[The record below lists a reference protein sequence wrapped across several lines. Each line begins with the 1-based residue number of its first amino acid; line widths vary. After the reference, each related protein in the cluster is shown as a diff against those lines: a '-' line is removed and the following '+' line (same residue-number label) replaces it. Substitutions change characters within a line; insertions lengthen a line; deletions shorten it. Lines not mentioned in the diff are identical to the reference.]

1 MSSRRC
7 ADSGGSP
14 EAGITAIP
22 PRRFDDSHDPFCDR
36 TVLPAVA
43 ALARDAA
50 SDEKEIRSV
59 EAVLCRAFE
68 SGDAAT
74 LRKHMDATF
83 TQTSSRGEV
92 TDFEQNVAEVARREP
107 RYEVFR
113 NHDQKIRL
121 YGDTAIILGITTV
134 KGTADG
140 KPFEADFQYT
150 DTWIRRDGHWKIAAS
165 HASRLAR

>member
-1 MSSRRC
+1 MV
-7 ADSGGSP
+7 
-14 EAGITAIP
+14 
-22 PRRFDDSHDPFCDR
+22 R
-36 TVLPAVA
+36 TIFFLIALALPAGA

-50 SDEKEIRSV
+50 SDEKEIRTV

-92 TDFEQNVAEVARREP
+92 TDYEQNVAEVVRREP

-113 NHDQKIRL
+113 NHEQKVRL
-121 YGDTAIILGITTV
+121 YSDTAIILGTTTV

>member
-1 MSSRRC
+1 M
-7 ADSGGSP
+7 
-14 EAGITAIP
+14 I
-22 PRRFDDSHDPFCDR
+22 R
-36 TVLPAVA
+36 TILFVIAAALPAVA
-43 ALARDAA
+43 ASARDAS

-74 LRKHMDATF
+74 LRRHMDVTF

-113 NHDQKIRL
+113 NHDQKTRL

-165 HASRLAR
+165 HASRLPR

>member
-1 MSSRRC
+1 MQRVNVMTM
-7 ADSGGSP
+7 AV
-14 EAGITAIP
+14 
-22 PRRFDDSHDPFCDR
+22 
-36 TVLPAVA
+36 VLA
-43 ALARDAA
+43 ALGRFASAA
-50 SDEKEIRSV
+50 SGDEQEIRRV
-59 EAVLCRAFE
+59 EAVLCKAFE

-74 LRKHMDATF
+74 LRRHMDATF

-113 NHDQKIRL
+113 NHEQKVRL
-121 YGDTAIILGITTV
+121 YGDSAIILGITTV
-134 KGTADG
+134 KGTSEG

-165 HASRLAR
+165 HASRLTK

>member
-1 MSSRRC
+1 MQRVNVM
-7 ADSGGSP
+7 
-14 EAGITAIP
+14 TM
-22 PRRFDDSHDPFCDR
+22 
-36 TVLPAVA
+36 AVVQA
-43 ALARDAA
+43 ALGRFASAA
-50 SDEKEIRSV
+50 SGDEQEIRRV
-59 EAVLCRAFE
+59 EAVLCKAFE

-74 LRKHMDATF
+74 LRRHMDATF

-113 NHDQKIRL
+113 NHEQKVRL
-121 YGDTAIILGITTV
+121 YGDSAIILGITTV
-134 KGTADG
+134 KGTSEG

-165 HASRLAR
+165 HASRLTK

>member
-1 MSSRRC
+1 MIRPILFLI
-7 ADSGGSP
+7 AL
-14 EAGITAIP
+14 A
-22 PRRFDDSHDPFCDR
+22 
-36 TVLPAVA
+36 LPAGA
-43 ALARDAA
+43 TLARDAA
-50 SDEKEIRSV
+50 SDEKEIRTV

-74 LRKHMDATF
+74 LRKHMDRTF

-113 NHDQKIRL
+113 NHDQKVRL
-121 YGDTAIILGITTV
+121 YGDTATSWHHHGQGHCRRQAV
-134 KGTADG
+134 
-140 KPFEADFQYT
+140 PSDFVHGHV
-150 DTWIRRDGHWKIAAS
+150 DPPRRALKIAAS

>member
-1 MSSRRC
+1 MTR
-7 ADSGGSP
+7 
-14 EAGITAIP
+14 AIL
-22 PRRFDDSHDPFCDR
+22 FLAAL
-36 TVLPAVA
+36 VLPAA
-43 ALARDAA
+43 AAIARDTA

-113 NHDQKIRL
+113 NHDQKVRL
-121 YGDTAIILGITTV
+121 YDDTAIILGITTV

-140 KPFEADFQYT
+140 KAFEADFQYT